1 MTSTLIEA
9 VPCMLVE
16 MNRCGMS
23 HIASHQHATLYMFDG
38 QLIMLVNI
46 LPHGQVALA
55 LLAGYRYLMVILSY
69 PCYRSVGRGGRQP
82 PMIAKVPTAVFALAR
97 APCGRERGHRGA
109 SSSRAGHDSMATAK

>member
-55 LLAGYRYLMVILSY
+55 LLAGPAHTVI
-69 PCYRSVGRGGRQP
+69 
-82 PMIAKVPTAVFALAR
+82 PTHPA
-97 APCGRERGHRGA
+97 C
-109 SSSRAGHDSMATAK
+109 SSRATTSRSSCATALLC